1 MNNLM
6 KYQIAFD
13 KVSEVTPLLVGEATE
28 EFKVKSE
35 EFMNEVHDSQYI
47 KVPLVGVFSAGK
59 SSLLNVFTQKAGM
72 LPVDTMPETA
82 VAYELYYGQSECVE
96 LYRNGNKIDTKSL
109 ADIKLLDTKPGD
121 IAKVYCT
128 SEPIKQ
134 LQERGVILVDMPGIG
149 SGIERHD
156 AAIFNYIKSGTAFV
170 LIVDAEQG
178 SLRGST
184 LSFMHEL
191 SQYNMY
197 PAVMVSKIDKKP
209 ESDVNDIVEY
219 IKYQMTKLGNTNPY
233 VGKICAVNE
242 NLADFNSYINSLD
255 SETIVAEKLGKKFKT
270 IVNGVIDQLKIRIDL
285 RTKDIAN
292 VDETLKKIDEE
303 IANVKEELPANNS
316 EADTPEKST
325 QDVLDNV
332 RMALIAKSTDIAQ
345 MIINKDSEENIKS
358 VIVSTVRA
366 EIISSLKE
374 ESGQYS
380 SALGSA
386 VKDSVADLATI
397 EVDTD
402 FMSDFSDIFEVV
414 NEYIELLLAAGGL
427 WGKIAAFL
435 LPFLPDVLNWLFGKS
450 DEEVLEE
457 VKEQVTTQ
465 CVDQVIEGIRP
476 TIYKITVDNQK
487 RIQEKI
493 QAELEPIQK
502 EETAL
507 VKQIVKENPD
517 NVIPAFYLPNLIYE
531 CELPELK
538 EMLSDK
544 YAYSSHPLLARLKK
558 HIADEEKKQA
568 IVGQQFIDIEE
579 NDVDGNPHK
588 LSEYVGKGN
597 YVLIDFWASWCG
609 PCMQEMPNVKANYDK
624 YHPKGFNVVGLSFD
638 RAKEPWVKA
647 IKEKELNWVHL
658 SDLKF
663 WQTIAASTY
672 GINAIPS
679 SLLVDPQG
687 KVIARDL
694 RGEALGKKLAEIY
707 GE

>member
-1 MNNLM
+1 M

-493 QAELEPIQK
+493 QAELVSKMEKVKEGLNEKKADANKSK
-502 EETAL
+502 EEVESEIAKLNAAISKLNT
-507 VKQIVKENPD
+507 IV
-517 NVIPAFYLPNLIYE
+517 
-531 CELPELK
+531 
-538 EMLSDK
+538 
-544 YAYSSHPLLARLKK
+544 
-558 HIADEEKKQA
+558 
-568 IVGQQFIDIEE
+568 
-579 NDVDGNPHK
+579 
-588 LSEYVGKGN
+588 
-597 YVLIDFWASWCG
+597 
-609 PCMQEMPNVKANYDK
+609 
-624 YHPKGFNVVGLSFD
+624 
-638 RAKEPWVKA
+638 
-647 IKEKELNWVHL
+647 
-658 SDLKF
+658 
-663 WQTIAASTY
+663 
-672 GINAIPS
+672 
-679 SLLVDPQG
+679 
-687 KVIARDL
+687 
-694 RGEALGKKLAEIY
+694 AEI
-707 GE
+707 

>member
-493 QAELEPIQK
+493 QAELVSKMEKVKEGLNEKKADANKSK
-502 EETAL
+502 EE
-507 VKQIVKENPD
+507 VE
-517 NVIPAFYLPNLIYE
+517 
-531 CELPELK
+531 
-538 EMLSDK
+538 
-544 YAYSSHPLLARLKK
+544 
-558 HIADEEKKQA
+558 
-568 IVGQQFIDIEE
+568 
-579 NDVDGNPHK
+579 
-588 LSEYVGKGN
+588 
-597 YVLIDFWASWCG
+597 
-609 PCMQEMPNVKANYDK
+609 
-624 YHPKGFNVVGLSFD
+624 
-638 RAKEPWVKA
+638 
-647 IKEKELNWVHL
+647 
-658 SDLKF
+658 
-663 WQTIAASTY
+663 
-672 GINAIPS
+672 
-679 SLLVDPQG
+679 
-687 KVIARDL
+687 
-694 RGEALGKKLAEIY
+694 AEIAKLNAAISKLNTIVA
-707 GE
+707 EI